1 MWSEPV
7 DNFWY
12 DTGEAK
18 WSRDLG
24 HPYLRRFVIKN
35 NDKGHSECLW
45 VDHLKFYRLV
55 TKDIIRPVVN
65 YNPAGSRKAS
75 LGVELLE
82 QDYYAVIYA
91 GQTPPELSKP
101 ELALRRSPIRILPNT
116 PEDKLPLGSWINYA
130 KKYTIEHNV
139 KVVFIGSI
147 APDSQLIF
155 DKDFDLIWSKKSSWS
170 FLLTWNGMVFLIF
183 NSPFSLV

>member
-1 MWSEPV
+1 
-7 DNFWY
+7 
-12 DTGEAK
+12 
-18 WSRDLG
+18 
-24 HPYLRRFVIKN
+24 
-35 NDKGHSECLW
+35 
-45 VDHLKFYRLV
+45 
-55 TKDIIRPVVN
+55 VN

-155 DKDFDLIWSKKSSWS
+155 NKDFDLIWSKKSS
-170 FLLTWNGMVFLIF
+170 
-183 NSPFSLV
+183 